1 MQAPLAAPPKERP
14 MPAPA
19 AAHRD
24 DPATARSP
32 RQRTPR
38 MLGHGDLR
46 LLLLALLEP
55 QPRHG
60 YELIQLVGEIF
71 HGQYQPSPGA
81 LYPSLSGL
89 QDEGLV
95 AVRRQG
101 ARRLHALTAAGRD
114 YIDTHAHLLAQ
125 ARLRT
130 EASARALAKAGLP
143 APVRSGMGALKRAL
157 ASHQGQWDRH
167 RSQAVADLL
176 LRAAADIAAVTDD

>member
-1 MQAPLAAPPKERP
+1 

-19 AAHRD
+19 ATHRD
-24 DPATARSP
+24 DPAPARSP

-38 MLGHGDLR
+38 MIGHGDLR

>member
-1 MQAPLAAPPKERP
+1 
-14 MPAPA
+14 MPAPDISTR
-19 AAHRD
+19 HD
-24 DPATARSP
+24 TTTA

-46 LLLLALLEP
+46 LLLTLLEP

-101 ARRLHALTAAGRD
+101 ARRLHTLTAAGRD
-114 YIDTHAHLLAQ
+114 YIDIHADLLAQ

-130 EASARALAKAGLP
+130 EASARALAKAGAP
-143 APVRSGMGALKRAL
+143 APVRAGMAALKRAL
-157 ASHQGQWDRH
+157 ASHHGQWSTVRA
-167 RSQAVADLL
+167 QAVANLL
-176 LRAAADIAAVTDD
+176 QRAAADIAAAAGGD